1 MSVIIFLLVL
11 SLLIFVHELGHFIA
25 AKKSGV
31 KVHEFALGFP
41 PTLFKKKVGETV
53 YKLNALPFGGYVNLE
68 GENGE
73 EDPSSA
79 KDEQIDKPEGDVT
92 AKDSFSSKGPVTKT
106 VILAAGVVMN
116 MLLAWL
122 LLSICF
128 MVGYPTVNTE
138 GINPK
143 YVTDERVIVAE
154 TVPNAPAA
162 EAGLLAG
169 DVILSID
176 DESRSVDITSA
187 ALVGEFIRS
196 TEDDSVTITVNR
208 DGEERSF
215 EVLTT
220 TELSEEIDE
229 GDTEKRKMVG
239 ISPSDISMVKLP
251 PHIALVEGAV
261 WTYELTGQVIVGLG
275 TLIADAVRGTA
286 DMSGVAGPIGIVS
299 LVGEA
304 YSVGFIYLLSFTAV
318 ISINLAIINLLPI
331 PALDGGRILFT
342 WIEVIKGSPMKM
354 KTQLIANGI
363 GFALLI
369 LLMIFISVND
379 IINLFK

>member
-275 TLIADAVRGTA
+275 TLIWDAVRGTA

-304 YSVGFIYLLSFTAV
+304 YSVGFVYLLSFTAV
-318 ISINLAIINLLPI
+318 ISINLAIINLLPV